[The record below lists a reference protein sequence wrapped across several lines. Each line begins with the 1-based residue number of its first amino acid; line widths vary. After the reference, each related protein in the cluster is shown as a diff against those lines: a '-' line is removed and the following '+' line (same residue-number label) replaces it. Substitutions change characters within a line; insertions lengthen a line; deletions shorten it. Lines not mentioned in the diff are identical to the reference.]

1 MTTFSEALA
10 DYTDDELRTLIFL
23 RPDAFYPAPP
33 SIASLATRLALPGS
47 AGRALHQLSTPAIAL
62 LERLGDAG
70 AEFDPFDASNES
82 PATLTALRERALIYG
97 PNNAVR
103 VSPGVLSA
111 LPQGWRVA
119 DTAPDDVEE
128 LVAKLEPAERRI
140 LDTLALSGGQGTT
153 KAAAPDADPNTPV
166 ATLIAKGLLVRA
178 NSTTVRLPRPV
189 RDVLCG
195 YPPRIFPMKEP
206 VTPEVDQSDAD
217 KAAATQGLDAV
228 RQLRQLITSL
238 LQEPVPLNKDGSVGV
253 RARTNLGKELGFDP
267 ALLITIGES
276 AGLIG
281 RGNVDDV
288 DVLGA
293 TRDSLTWLD
302 ATLSDQWAIL
312 LAGWAASPWRLDT
325 DAKLL
330 SPEMRSPDTRANR
343 LTVLRQAGEE
353 QRLFFHSP
361 LAASRISP
369 PFIEATA
376 QEAQFV
382 GALDATPAA
391 SSPLKALLD
400 NADIAAATRALVP
413 PPVDTL
419 IAQAD
424 MTVLAPGPLEPEMGN
439 FLEKIA
445 ELESPGI
452 ASVWRITDTSIRH
465 GLDSG
470 LAADEIHAWLT
481 DHVLGEV
488 PQSITFLISD
498 TARTHG
504 SIRAGTAMSY
514 IRSADPALIT
524 TTVEKLT
531 GILRPLAPTVAVAQL
546 PLPKL
551 MDALRKT
558 GLQPTAEDES
568 GAQLNMAPEPALV
581 PATPSHLPQ
590 QTSVSAD
597 QADQIIARLRSNTPA
612 DSTSAPTPTP
622 TGNTLETLRAA
633 ARGKKQVTLGYVDKH
648 GRGQTLTAR
657 PLSVSAGQ
665 VDVHIAATDAVVRIA
680 LPRITKVVMA

>member
-1 MTTFSEALA
+1 MTTFPEALA
-10 DYTDDELRTLIFL
+10 DFTDDELRTLISL

-33 SIASLATRLALPGS
+33 SVASLATRLALPGS
-47 AGRALHQLSTPAIAL
+47 AGRALSQLTTPTIAL

-70 AEFDPFDASNES
+70 AEFESFDATGKEVTELL
-82 PATLTALRERALIYG
+82 PALRERALIYG
-97 PNNAVR
+97 PANALR
-103 VSPGVLSA
+103 VAPGVLSA
-111 LPQGWRVA
+111 MPQGWRVA

-128 LVAKLEPAERRI
+128 LVAELPAAERRV
-140 LDTLALSGGQGTT
+140 LDTLSVSGGTGTT
-153 KAAAPDADPNTPV
+153 KAAAPDADPNTPI
-166 ATLIAKGLLVRA
+166 ARLIAKGLLVRA
-178 NSTTVRLPRPV
+178 NSSTVRLPRPV
-189 RDVLCG
+189 RDVLRG
-195 YPPRIFPMKEP
+195 YPPRSFPLEEP
-206 VTPEVDQSDAD
+206 VALGVAQGDVD
-217 KAAATQGLDAV
+217 KHAATQGLDAV

-238 LQEPVPLNKDGSVGV
+238 LQDPIPLNKDGSVGV

-288 DVLGA
+288 DTLGA
-293 TRDSLTWLD
+293 TRDCLTWLD

-330 SPEMRSPDTRANR
+330 SPDMRSPDARTNR
-343 LTVLRQAGEE
+343 FTVLRQAGDV
-353 QRLFFHSP
+353 QRLFFYSP
-361 LAASRISP
+361 LSASRISP
-369 PFIEATA
+369 SFIEATA

-382 GALDATPAA
+382 GALDATPAQ
-391 SSPLKALLD
+391 SSPLLTLLD
-400 NADIAAATRALVP
+400 GGDITAATRELVP
-413 PPVDTL
+413 PPVNTL

-439 FLEKIA
+439 FLERIA
-445 ELESPGI
+445 ELESPGV
-452 ASVWRITDTSIRH
+452 ASVWRITDASVRH

-470 LAADEIHAWLT
+470 LTANEIHAWLT

-488 PQSITFLISD
+488 PQGITFLIDD

-504 SIRAGTAMSY
+504 SIRAGAAMSY

-524 TTVEKLT
+524 TATEKLT
-531 GILRPLAPTVAVAQL
+531 GVLRPLAPTVAVSPL

-551 MDALRKT
+551 MEALRKA

-581 PATPSHLPQ
+581 PATPSHLPRP
-590 QTSVSAD
+590 TSVSAE
-597 QADQIIARLRSNTPA
+597 QADQIIARLRSEDPGNAP
-612 DSTSAPTPTP
+612 APTTV
-622 TGNTLETLRAA
+622 GNTLETLRAA
-633 ARGKKQVTLGYVDKH
+633 ARGRKQVTLGYVDKH

-657 PLSVSAGQ
+657 PLSVSSGQ
-665 VDVHIAATDAVVRIA
+665 VDVHIAATDSVVRIA

>member
-1 MTTFSEALA
+1 M
-10 DYTDDELRTLIFL
+10 
-23 RPDAFYPAPP
+23 
-33 SIASLATRLALPGS
+33 
-47 AGRALHQLSTPAIAL
+47 
-62 LERLGDAG
+62 
-70 AEFDPFDASNES
+70 
-82 PATLTALRERALIYG
+82 
-97 PNNAVR
+97 
-103 VSPGVLSA
+103 
-111 LPQGWRVA
+111 
-119 DTAPDDVEE
+119 
-128 LVAKLEPAERRI
+128 
-140 LDTLALSGGQGTT
+140 
-153 KAAAPDADPNTPV
+153 
-166 ATLIAKGLLVRA
+166 
-178 NSTTVRLPRPV
+178 
-189 RDVLCG
+189 
-195 YPPRIFPMKEP
+195 
-206 VTPEVDQSDAD
+206 
-217 KAAATQGLDAV
+217 

-238 LQEPVPLNKDGSVGV
+238 LQEPVSLNKDGSVGV

-267 ALLITIGES
+267 ALLITIGKS

-288 DVLGA
+288 GVLGA

-325 DAKLL
+325 EAKLL

-524 TTVEKLT
+524 TAVEKLT

-551 MDALRKT
+551 MDALRKA

-633 ARGKKQVTLGYVDKH
+633 ARGRKQVTLGYVDKH